1 MTTEATK
8 RVKKKYKVIA
18 PDGEV
23 FTRTTERTY
32 TYAVL
37 FFQEEKNWAGLE
49 NFWGLVGFCGTKE
62 LAEKLER
69 TTRNRWDVK
78 NELFWTTLIVPVEEQ

>member
-1 MTTEATK
+1 MTTETTK
-8 RVKKKYKVIA
+8 KNKYKVTA

-23 FTRTTERTY
+23 FTRNTYRTY

-37 FFQEEKNWAGLE
+37 FYQEEENWAGLK

-62 LAEKLER
+62 LAEKLAR
-69 TTRNRWDVK
+69 TTLNRWDVK
-78 NELFWTTLIVPVEEQ
+78 NELFWTTLIVPVEQG